1 MPHPVAKVPLSP
13 FGVEIR
19 NVDLSAELD
28 EPKFQQIE
36 NAFNDAGVAVFREQN
51 LSPEVSRAER
61 NQTKGRSKTLPPRPS
76 G

>member
-1 MPHPVAKVPLSP
+1 MPHPVAKVLLSP

-51 LSPEVSRAER
+51 LSP
-61 NQTKGRSKTLPPRPS
+61 
-76 G
+76 